1 MTHTFLIDV
10 GRWTLEGYWLERD
23 GVPIPIKG
31 KTLVGWS
38 RDDWFTVVT
47 KLSFVQDNLPDKEG
61 RPEIVMQYRG
71 HLGGQSQKYTF
82 VLQHSLL
89 GRVEG
94 EGWVTP
100 KSIIQRFWVLGDQE
114 RRSGFETMHRLNN
127 ERYYLSSG
135 IMAGHHLVSTMEA
148 TLDRQLN

>member
-1 MTHTFLIDV
+1 MTHTFLMDA
-10 GRWTLEGYWLERD
+10 GRWNLEGYWLERD
-23 GVPIPIKG
+23 GIPIPIKG

-47 KLSFVQDNLPDKEG
+47 KLNFADNNFPAQLKT
-61 RPEIVMQYRG
+61 PEVIMQYRG
-71 HLGGQSQKYTF
+71 YLGTHDRKYAF

-100 KSIIQRFWVLGDQE
+100 GAIIQRFWVLDDQD
-114 RRSGFETMHRLNN
+114 RRSGFETMHRLND
-127 ERYYLSSG
+127 ERYYLASG
-135 IMAGHHLVSTMEA
+135 IITGHHLISTMEA
-148 TLDRQLN
+148 TLDRQLS